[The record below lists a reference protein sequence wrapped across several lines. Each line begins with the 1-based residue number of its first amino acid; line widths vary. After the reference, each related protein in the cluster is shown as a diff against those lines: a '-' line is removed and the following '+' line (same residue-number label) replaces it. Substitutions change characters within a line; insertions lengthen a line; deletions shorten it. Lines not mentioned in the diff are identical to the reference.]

1 MRLSSSPK
9 TRSFAV
15 AMFMIW
21 AAVMS
26 VHAQSLAPRFPKP
39 LLTYPTPMDPDD
51 IAGMV
56 TSDRGPEAGV
66 WVIAESLDLPAKL
79 VRIVVTDD
87 DGRYVVP
94 DVPKS
99 SYQVFV
105 RGYGLDD
112 SKRMKAW
119 PGQQLFFGVAT
130 SNAQDAAKH
139 RPEGLERNVV
149 ITIRDGDG
157 TASGQSESPSDSPG
171 VQGAVSGEW
180 PAVRVPYP
188 EESVVR
194 IAQERVDDDKTGW
207 KERRFTTTSRGQRL
221 EFQVRPD
228 PLAR

>member
-1 MRLSSSPK
+1 MRFSCFRDA
-9 TRSFAV
+9 RSAV
-15 AMFMIW
+15 V
-21 AAVMS
+21 AALAVS
-26 VHAQSLAPRFPKP
+26 AFVASIDAQSLAPRFPKP

-56 TSDRGPEAGV
+56 TSERGPEAGV
-66 WVIAESLDLPAKL
+66 WVIAESIDLPAKL

-87 DGRYVVP
+87 AGRYVLP

-105 RGYGLDD
+105 RGYGLTD

-119 PGQQLFFGVAT
+119 PGQQLFFGVAL
-130 SNAQDAAKH
+130 SDAQDATQH
-139 RPEGLERNVV
+139 RPEGLERGVV

-157 TASGQSESPSDSPG
+157 ASAGQTSPSNS
-171 VQGAVSGEW
+171 SGGQNVASEES

-188 EESVVR
+188 QEFVVNIGR
-194 IAQERVDDDKTGW
+194 ERVDDDKTGW
-207 KERRFTTTSRGQRL
+207 KGRRYVMTASGKHL